1 MGATELKKQLKKIKG
16 LDFEIKQ
23 LNFELQY
30 IEEGLFQ
37 RSSFS
42 NTKVQV
48 SKVNNMANKIIDTVE
63 LKDEL
68 TKKLKARVE
77 ERNRLTKLIDL
88 LDDPIQRTALRCYY
102 VLHYEIYK
110 ISDELQCSESAC
122 YRIIRTALAE
132 LANQVPTN

>member
-1 MGATELKKQLKKIKG
+1 MDVKELKRQLKKIRG

-37 RSSFS
+37 RSSFA

-48 SKVNNMANKIIDTVE
+48 SKVNNMANNIINTVE

-77 ERNRLTKLIDL
+77 ERNRLTKLIDI
-88 LDDPIQRTALRCYY
+88 LDDPMQRTALRCYY

-110 ISDELQCSESAC
+110 ISDELQCSESSC
-122 YRIIRTALAE
+122 YRIIRTALVE
-132 LANQVPTN
+132 LANQL